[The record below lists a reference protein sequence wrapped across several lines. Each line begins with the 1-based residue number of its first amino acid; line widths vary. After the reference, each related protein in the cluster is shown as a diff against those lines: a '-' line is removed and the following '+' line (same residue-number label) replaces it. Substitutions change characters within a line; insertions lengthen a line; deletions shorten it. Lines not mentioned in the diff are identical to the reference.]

1 MTDSPAKDIIKEYF
15 CTKKSVIYFPDEID
29 FQIFQNAYIQI
40 MSPDSFTKTMKTSRK
55 LIDIQTY
62 AQFKEIILKTHK
74 ELLHPGI
81 DKLTL
86 QFKEL
91 YYYPNYQ
98 KLIQNIINECE
109 ICNIAKTE
117 HRNTKLTLETTPDT
131 FSPRDKYYM
140 DFTSRE
146 LHVTHLSSP
155 GT

>member
-1 MTDSPAKDIIKEYF
+1 VHSTQEDNQNQISITERPLNYYNRQFEFIKDNFDDVQIIKYFHKTRIKISYKEMTDSPAKDIIKEYF

-91 YYYPNYQ
+91 YYYP
-98 KLIQNIINECE
+98 
-109 ICNIAKTE
+109 
-117 HRNTKLTLETTPDT
+117 
-131 FSPRDKYYM
+131 
-140 DFTSRE
+140 DF
-146 LHVTHLSSP
+146 
-155 GT
+155 